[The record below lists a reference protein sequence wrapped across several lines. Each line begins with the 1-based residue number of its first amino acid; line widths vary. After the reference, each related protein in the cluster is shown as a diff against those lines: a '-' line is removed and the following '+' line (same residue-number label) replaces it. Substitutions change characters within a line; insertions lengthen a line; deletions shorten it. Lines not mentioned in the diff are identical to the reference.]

1 MLARLKLIRP
11 VNLLFIFLGQTAL
24 LFHLIS
30 SREIMQGFF
39 LVFCTVLSA
48 AGGYVINDIYDIKS
62 DTINRPERPLVSGK
76 ITKTNAI
83 VFYLALLLSS
93 LLIAYFSQISGLL
106 FFTLII
112 NIVLFLY
119 ALYVKRTAIIGNLLV
134 SACVGAVFIICNL
147 ILDEPSQLASGMSV
161 FATAA
166 TFLRENF
173 KSIEDIEG
181 DTHAGYRTLPVL
193 LGAKQSMIISGFLCV
208 AFGGIL
214 IYRTNSPIATDI
226 SHTIWTMI
234 ALISGISFIGV
245 GILALTKPTAS
256 TAHKNSLY
264 TKLIMLL
271 VIISIFWM

>member
-1 MLARLKLIRP
+1 M
-11 VNLLFIFLGQTAL
+11 
-24 LFHLIS
+24 
-30 SREIMQGFF
+30 
-39 LVFCTVLSA
+39 SA